1 MSQQK
6 KYDIFISYRREG
18 GTDVALHLYY
28 LLNRDGYS
36 VSFDL
41 DTLHAGEFAP
51 ELLSRVDNCTD
62 FVIIL
67 NKDAFKRTL
76 DGAPK
81 EEDWLRIELSRAI
94 EKRKNI
100 IPILMEG
107 FEFPKNNEQLPQD
120 IREVVNFNGAEYSK
134 RYFKAFYAELKEFLS
149 SEPNAQT
156 SIVMPCV
163 KTVTLVHDTLNTP
176 NLIRNAKHHVYL
188 HAAYYPKYA
197 DDSYYDNSFKT
208 ALRQNPNIDI
218 KVIISSTD
226 ATWTEEFALILRDHF
241 TSVDKFKDSLHGS
254 VNFFKQLQERYPNN
268 VQIVYSK
275 ALPLAPYI
283 IIDDLILIGHYAHAY
298 TKAPQGLWMEIKHE
312 KILEMCSK
320 NLLED
325 RNYSDSL
332 DQESQAISRYVEDF
346 QYAFKVGEPIE

>member
-1 MSQQK
+1 MAQEK
-6 KYDIFISYRREG
+6 KYDIFISYRRQG
-18 GTDVALHLYY
+18 GTDSALLLYY
-28 LLNRDGYS
+28 HLTNEGYN

-41 DTLHAGEFAP
+41 DTLHGGEFAS
-51 ELLSRVDNCTD
+51 ELMARVDNCND
-62 FVIIL
+62 FIIIL
-67 NKDAFKRTL
+67 NKDVFKRTL
-76 DGAPK
+76 DGVPL
-81 EEDWLRIELSRAI
+81 EDDWLRKELCRAI
-94 EKRKNI
+94 EMGKNI
-100 IPILMEG
+100 IPVMLRG
-107 FEFPKNNEQLPQD
+107 FKMPKKEQLPND
-120 IREVVNFNGAEYSK
+120 IQQIVQIDAVEYSE
-134 RYFKAFYAELKEFLS
+134 RYFKATYDELKSRLHTVLNMDS
-149 SEPNAQT
+149 SF
-156 SIVMPCV
+156 VLPCV
-163 KTVTLVHDTLNTP
+163 KAVTLVHDTLNTP
-176 NLIRNAKHHVYL
+176 KLIRNAKHHVYL

-320 NLLED
+320 NLVED